1 MKHSRNNI
9 HFFPGVLEL
18 QQVLLQQLA
27 GMLLLLTFKNV
38 LAFQE
43 FHSTDRLRKKSPP
56 HFHRAFCLSSETVKT
71 SSVLLY
77 EKKEAPGI
85 TGKEE

>member
-9 HFFPGVLEL
+9 HFFPRVLEL

-27 GMLLLLTFKNV
+27 GMLLLLPFKNV

-43 FHSTDRLRKKSPP
+43 FHSTDRLRKKSPQ
-56 HFHRAFCLSSETVKT
+56 HFHRAFCLSSETAKT
-71 SSVLLY
+71 SMLLY
-77 EKKEAPGI
+77 EKRKHQEPQV
-85 TGKEE
+85 K